1 MKLTLVGKRVE
12 RMNKFGDD
20 LCLELKD
27 NGSIKFS
34 PALLS
39 RLNVSKASNRFG
51 IAYSDTGNAYLYMAS
66 DNQGVAINA
75 QGIANNMPHN
85 RDLRSQYDLSTT
97 GKVTLYIK
105 EDFKTFDDFSNYKFY
120 EIYTQTEEN
129 SVSLQDTSTDVEETT
144 SYSSEYVDYE
154 KDVTR
159 TFTSSTEEVPV
170 ESVEAEVEKDEY
182 ESIW

>member
-66 DNQGVAINA
+66 DNQGDAINA
-75 QGIANNMPHN
+75 QGSANNMPHK

-97 GKVTLYIK
+97 GKVTLYVK

-154 KDVTR
+154 NDVTR

-170 ESVEAEVEKDEY
+170 ESVETEVEKDEY